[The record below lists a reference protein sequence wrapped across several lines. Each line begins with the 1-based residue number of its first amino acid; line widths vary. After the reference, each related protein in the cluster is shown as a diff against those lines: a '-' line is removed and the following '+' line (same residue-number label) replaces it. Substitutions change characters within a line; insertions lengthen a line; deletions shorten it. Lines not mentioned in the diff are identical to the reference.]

1 MREQT
6 LENDLTVVGGG
17 LAGVCAAIAAAR
29 LGKRV
34 ALVTNRPV
42 LGGNSSS
49 EIRVWVC
56 GATAHGMQRFARET
70 GIMGEL
76 YVENQY
82 RNPEGNPVHWD
93 EVVFDAVRAE
103 PNIQLFLNTDVHVVH
118 ATGPDADRVIDHVR
132 GWTMGSELWTTFR
145 STFYVD
151 ATGDGLVGALAGAHF
166 RVGREGRDEFG
177 ESWAPSEPDG
187 QFLGSTI
194 LFYTKDAGHPV
205 DFVPPAS
212 AKDITTT
219 PIPKARIIRSGD
231 RGAHYWWIEW
241 GGELDIVADNERIRD
256 ELRSVIFGIWDHI
269 KNSGEFDAENL
280 DLEWVGALPGKR
292 EYRRFVGDHTLTQ
305 NDILD
310 QTEFP
315 DAVAFGGWSI
325 DLHPVEGM
333 YATTAGAHQRFPRG
347 VYGIPLRSY
356 YSANVRNLFVAGRD
370 ISATHVAFGSS
381 RVMATCAVGGEAV
394 GTAASLAIDLGVS
407 PRELATES
415 AERLRQL
422 LLAQDASVMG
432 VRNDDPLDLAR
443 RARVSAS
450 SELRSFDPR
459 SWSAEDPAGREQLEC
474 ADDVETGDELFPL
487 ERDLGILIPV
497 DPELRLVRVLV
508 RTERD
513 TTLHVSLYTTG
524 ARQNAVPAHRLGAV
538 SVAVEAASSPRWIDL
553 PLEWMPGAAE
563 NVVVVLHEN
572 RDVHVVLTDR
582 PAPGVLLLSHRP
594 ENDGDANVAFDE
606 ADLLVQWPAHILRG
620 RGLRF
625 RVHPATEAFSASKA
639 VGGYHRPYGGPQLW
653 VSEPL
658 RSGSTEWL
666 ELRFDEQTA
675 VGEVRLVFDDDVDV
689 ELNTLH
695 HHRTPHRVFPTLVR
709 DYSVELQVDGEWQVV
724 ATITGN
730 RRRHRIHALSARTV
744 AQAVRVMVTAT
755 NGDPSARIVS
765 VRVY

>member
-6 LENDLTVVGGG
+6 LETDLTVVGGG

-93 EVVFDAVRAE
+93 EVVLDAVRAE
-103 PNIQLFLNTDVHVVH
+103 PNILLFLNTDVHVVH
-118 ATGPDADRVIDHVR
+118 ANGPDAERSIDHVR

-145 STFYVD
+145 SAFYVD
-151 ATGDGLVGALAGAHF
+151 ATGDGLIGALAGARF
-166 RVGREGRDEFG
+166 RMGREAREEFG
-177 ESWAPSEPDG
+177 ESWAPPIADR

-205 DFVPPAS
+205 DFVAPAS
-212 AKDITTT
+212 AKDIATT
-219 PIPKARIIRSGD
+219 PIPRTRIIRSGD

-269 KNSGEFDAENL
+269 KNSGEFDAANL
-280 DLEWVGALPGKR
+280 DLEWVGTLPGKR

-305 NDILD
+305 NDILG
-310 QTEFP
+310 QTEFA

-333 YATTAGAHQRFPRG
+333 YASTAGAHQRFPRG

-356 YSANVRNLFVAGRD
+356 YSANVRNLFMAGRD
-370 ISATHVAFGSS
+370 ISATHIAFGSS

-407 PRELATES
+407 PRELATEN

-422 LLAQDASVMG
+422 LLAQDASVIG
-432 VRNDDPLDLAR
+432 VRNYDPLDLAR
-443 RARVSAS
+443 SARVNAS
-450 SELRSFDPR
+450 SELRSLDAADPCSDR
-459 SWSAEDPAGREQLEC
+459 GGSGGIEG
-474 ADDVETGDELFPL
+474 TGGGQLFPL
-487 ERDLGILIPV
+487 EHDLGILVPV
-497 DPELRLVRVLV
+497 DPELRRVRMLVV
-508 RTERD
+508 TDRD
-513 TTLHVSLYTTG
+513 TTLQASLYSTG
-524 ARQNAVPAHRLGAV
+524 ARQNAVPVDRVDAA
-538 SVAVEAASSPRWIDL
+538 SVRVEASTCARWVDL
-553 PLEWMPGAAE
+553 PLEWTPRVGE
-563 NVVVVLHEN
+563 NAVIVLHRN
-572 RDVHVVLTDR
+572 PGVHMLLTDR

-594 ENDGDANVAFDE
+594 ENDGDVNVSFDE

-620 RGLRF
+620 RGPRLQ
-625 RVHPATEAFSASKA
+625 VHPLTEAFSASKA
-639 VGGYHRPYGGPQLW
+639 VGGYHRPHGGPQLW

-658 RSGSTEWL
+658 RVGRPEWL
-666 ELRFDEQTA
+666 DVRFDEPTP
-675 VGEVRLVFDDDVDV
+675 VREVRLVFDDDVDV

-695 HHRTPHRVFPTLVR
+695 HHRMPHRVFPTLVR
-709 DYSVELQVDGEWQVV
+709 DYRLELLVADEWRLVEEVT
-724 ATITGN
+724 AN
-730 RRRHRIHALSARTV
+730 RRRHRIHTLSSHPEAEAL
-744 AQAVRVMVTAT
+744 RVVVTAT
-755 NGDPSARIVS
+755 NGDPSARIVGL
-765 VRVY
+765 RVY